1 MIWLYR
7 NRKLGNYSRAS
18 TSPVTD
24 GKLHSA
30 TLPNPNPN
38 PNPYLL
44 IIKVQKHTL
53 TLTLTLCPSFYL
65 LCVATYPTATLLDLG
80 CRSRYDTISKLSG
93 GELRRLQLL
102 IELAKAPNVL
112 LLDEPSN
119 DLDIQTLTALEDYLL
134 ESFTG
139 SVRLCDYHPSLLC
152 VDVDAG

>member
-1 MIWLYR
+1 MIWLYQ
-7 NRKLGNYSRAS
+7 NRKLENYSRAS
-18 TSPVTD
+18 TSPVPD
-24 GKLHSA
+24 GKSS
-30 TLPNPNPN
+30 TPPPLPNPNPN

-44 IIKVQKHTL
+44 IIKVQKH